1 VPAKKT
7 TRRAP
12 APRVEEPAGDGLVIR
27 IAERALDNPAMSG
40 GLLVMGL
47 TAMAI
52 VSNALFL
59 QNARHPDPFFM
70 TRPTPAAVSP
80 VESAVPIPRPRVEP
94 PPAPAHVAPAQ
105 PAPAPVATQ
114 AASETIATD
123 KPTIAAIQ
131 RALLSRGYYRGTVDG
146 RTGAQTRAAI
156 TAYQKAEGL
165 KPTGQ
170 TSTELLDH
178 LRTGA
183 VKPVAITPRQPAPVK
198 LPPEPVGRPAASAE
212 PAVRPA
218 PIAAAAPADPIAAVV
233 APEEAP
239 AVPPPQPLAAAPA
252 APAEAA
258 PPVAAAPGPSEAAVA
273 AARRTI
279 NVQNALNQ
287 IGYGPVQSDGMLND
301 ETVNAIRRFELD
313 NGMAI
318 TGRIGDQLINK
329 LVSIGAMNPA

>member
-1 VPAKKT
+1 
-7 TRRAP
+7 
-12 APRVEEPAGDGLVIR
+12 
-27 IAERALDNPAMSG
+27 
-40 GLLVMGL
+40 
-47 TAMAI
+47 
-52 VSNALFL
+52 
-59 QNARHPDPFFM
+59 
-70 TRPTPAAVSP
+70 
-80 VESAVPIPRPRVEP
+80 
-94 PPAPAHVAPAQ
+94 
-105 PAPAPVATQ
+105 
-114 AASETIATD
+114 
-123 KPTIAAIQ
+123 
-131 RALLSRGYYRGTVDG
+131 
-146 RTGAQTRAAI
+146 
-156 TAYQKAEGL
+156 
-165 KPTGQ
+165 
-170 TSTELLDH
+170 
-178 LRTGA
+178 
-183 VKPVAITPRQPAPVK
+183 
-198 LPPEPVGRPAASAE
+198 
-212 PAVRPA
+212 
-218 PIAAAAPADPIAAVV
+218 V